1 MLIMLIIGVILLYI
15 QYIEYIEYIEY
26 INRNRIETFETTHVN
41 SSVKIEMV
49 IARYNETLD
58 WLQEKPFH
66 FFPYIVYN
74 KGVNSNYYKNEEKW
88 KEEIGLNNVGR
99 ESHSYLYHIV
109 SNYDDLADLTI
120 FLPGSVDSSN
130 KYTRS
135 KSMIENILQKYG
147 EPVKSVAS
155 CQNLGNDNNV
165 FQMYKNFTLVD
176 YLSTNKDNQKLNT
189 ASVLEPSRIKPFGT
203 WYLTHFGDRTSNC
216 FAMNGIFAVS
226 KEDIRK
232 HPKSYYLS
240 FLQQLD
246 SHPNPETGHYM
257 ERAWDAIFGPF
268 ENILI

>member
-1 MLIMLIIGVILLYI
+1 MSLITLNRMFNIVMIIIMMMILM
-15 QYIEYIEYIEY
+15 
-26 INRNRIETFETTHVN
+26 RNRIENVD
-41 SSVKIEMV
+41 VKIEMV
-49 IARYNETLD
+49 IARYNESLD
-58 WLQEKPFH
+58 WLQEQPFH
-66 FFPYIVYN
+66 IFPYTVYN
-74 KGVNSNYYKNEEKW
+74 KGVNSNYYKSDEKW
-88 KEEIGLNNVGR
+88 KKEIGMNNVGR

-120 FLPGSVDSSN
+120 FLPGSVDSLN
-130 KYTRS
+130 KYNRAKAMVET
-135 KSMIENILQKYG
+135 ILQKYG
-147 EPVKSVAS
+147 KSVKSVAS
-155 CQNLGNDNNV
+155 CDTHENENV
-165 FQMYKNFTLVD
+165 FQKFKNFTLDD
-176 YLSTNKDNQKLNT
+176 YLSTNLDNQKLNS
-189 ASVLEPSRIKPFGT
+189 ASVLERSKIRPFGT

-232 HPKSYYLS
+232 HPKSYYIS